1 MAKYPLISL
10 MSLALLAGCSGL
22 NYAIENYGDTQS
34 KAHYY
39 NGQKFSIFDKPDVGR
54 MMVTPSVG
62 KSFLNGLTLGLAATP
77 EMTMQNAAQTYLDK
91 TGRKCIAGDP
101 KLIVDPQ
108 YEVFYVCS

>member
-1 MAKYPLISL
+1 MTKHPLVALSAL
-10 MSLALLAGCSGL
+10 VLLAGCSGL
-22 NYAIENYGDTQS
+22 NYAVQNYGDVDS

-54 MMVTPSVG
+54 LMVTPSAG
-62 KSFLNGLTLGLAATP
+62 QAFLQGLTFGLAATP
-77 EMTMQNAAQTYLDK
+77 EMTMQNAAQSYLDQ
-91 TGRKCIAGDP
+91 TGRKCTVGDP